1 MISGVQTVGY
11 LSPVVNSVG
20 APSIAATGHIGLT
33 QASVP
38 DTSLDASQVA
48 QYSKSVYSVLL
59 NGLVAR
65 LGGTSVGGSIAQEN
79 LVGPFANPPAPAAS
93 VAGIPIAPGADHNE
107 YAAQVMASLRSLAG
121 NGQIFQSD
129 SSKKQ

>member
-11 LSPVVNSVG
+11 LSPVVNSIG

-33 QASVP
+33 EASVP
-38 DTSLDASQVA
+38 QTSLDASQVA

-79 LVGPFANPPAPAAS
+79 LVGPFANPPAPAGS

-121 NGQIFQSD
+121 NGQIFQTD
-129 SSKKQ
+129 GSKKS